1 MYPKIY
7 NYICIYIHNTIIIY
21 SHYIPSIWLP
31 YFGDILEPL
40 QLIII
45 SIVSPFIFFSAHDI
59 SIIFLVYFF
68 ADPSLIQ
75 LWKIS
80 KKRHPSEG
88 MTRWSRSAT
97 NAWQVCMRQA
107 FYGAVAG
114 AYGFVKITKIRQ
126 CLKEP
131 ICQCLCCVFQTAYV
145 YLPKRSLKC
154 GEN

>member
-7 NYICIYIHNTIIIY
+7 NYICIYIHTHHYNIFPLYPQHLTAIFWWYTGTITTD
-21 SHYIPSIWLP
+21 HYIHCIPIH
-31 YFGDILEPL
+31 
-40 QLIII
+40 
-45 SIVSPFIFFSAHDI
+45 FFSAHDI

-114 AYGFVKITKIRQ
+114 AYSFVKITKIRQ